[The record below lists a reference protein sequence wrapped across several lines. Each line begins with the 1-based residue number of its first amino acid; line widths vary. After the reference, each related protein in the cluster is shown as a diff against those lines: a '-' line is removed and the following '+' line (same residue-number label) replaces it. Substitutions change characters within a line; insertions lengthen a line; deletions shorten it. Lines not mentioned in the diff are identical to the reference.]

1 MGSERALVSEL
12 LTRNAGA
19 ENAPDGLGHL
29 LELGADQVVQLGVGV
44 VEELDHL

>member
-1 MGSERALVSEL
+1 VDRNERP
-12 LTRNAGA
+12 

-29 LELGADQVVQLGVGV
+29 LELGAHQVVQLGVGV